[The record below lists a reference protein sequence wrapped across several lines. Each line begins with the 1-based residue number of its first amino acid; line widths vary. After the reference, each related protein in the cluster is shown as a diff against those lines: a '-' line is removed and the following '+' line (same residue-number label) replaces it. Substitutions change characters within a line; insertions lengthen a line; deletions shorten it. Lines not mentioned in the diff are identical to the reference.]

1 MVRKNYPFNNRDDK
15 KMTNLISKILV
26 YSVLA
31 PLLLFGVKPLDNE
44 DSDVLGN
51 LMLGI
56 ILLIS
61 SLISLVVFL
70 PLFSISSFLKEL
82 LLHCIISYILTSII
96 VGVITLIKNK

>member
-1 MVRKNYPFNNRDDK
+1 MARKNYPFNERDNRR
-15 KMTNLISKILV
+15 MTNLISKILV
-26 YSVLA
+26 YSLLA
-31 PLLLFGVKPLDNE
+31 PLLLFGIKPLDNE

-96 VGVITLIKNK
+96 VGVIILIKNK